1 MKKHQIKLTMIIGYE
16 LFERMHGKY
25 NYTIELQPMKHGHDT
40 RHVDT
45 NNNYENDMI
54 QWDHMRVL
62 CRCRTLDTGA

>member
-1 MKKHQIKLTMIIGYE
+1 MIIGYE

-54 QWDHMRVL
+54 QWDHMCVL
-62 CRCRTLDTGA
+62 CR